1 MTERTQWIYKSKE
14 VLKPI
19 LETQLIGVSR
29 AIVGLPMDHFF
40 DRFKTL
46 IQASQN
52 NNFKQLFLE
61 SYYRNGIFRGIFA
74 GFSSQISIQLFKQY
88 YRWPMMILI
97 PKLYMQILPQKVKE
111 SAPAL
116 HKGLAGITIALFESF
131 VTCPFERVKCQMMTQ
146 QQSKSVLKYMWEH
159 DGGIRGFTRDL
170 FTGMEVMILKQVVS
184 WTNYLYWDHRV
195 RYYFKGEP
203 SHKLTMQEIV
213 LCSIVTA
220 IPNIII
226 VQPFDMIK
234 TQFQMENNDQ
244 IKNLSIWN
252 AFKKVYEEKG
262 VHGFYAGWQMR
273 FCQFMFQALLTTPV
287 MDYLERLHGIP
298 QKQQ

>member
-1 MTERTQWIYKSKE
+1 MSETTQWIYKGKE
-14 VLKPI
+14 LLKPI
-19 LETQLIGVSR
+19 VETQLIGVSR
-29 AIVGLPMDHFF
+29 AILGLPMDHFF

-52 NNFKQLFLE
+52 SNFKQLFLE

-88 YRWPMMILI
+88 YRWPMMIFI
-97 PKLYMQILPQKVKE
+97 PKFYMEVLPTKIKE

-116 HKGLAGITIALFESF
+116 HKGLAGITIALFESL
-131 VTCPFERVKCQMMTQ
+131 VTCPFERVKCQLMTQ

-159 DGGIRGFTRDL
+159 DGGIKGFTRDL

-195 RYYFKGEP
+195 RYYFKERP
-203 SHKLTMQEIV
+203 SQKLTVQEIV
-213 LCSIVTA
+213 LCSIFTA

-234 TQFQMENNDQ
+234 TQFQMENNHQ
-244 IKNLSIWN
+244 IKHLSIWN
-252 AFKKVYEEKG
+252 AFKKVYLEKG
-262 VHGFYAGWQMR
+262 ITGFYAGWQMR

-287 MDYLERLHGIP
+287 MDYLERQHGIP
-298 QKQQ
+298 LEVL